1 MTYYTGEIERKI
13 SRASWSLASP
23 SRWANGRALRIA
35 KNERTAF
42 LQIGKADCES
52 AAQPSAKDIKRAL
65 CAPHLCDWAQLNA
78 FITHV
83 ILPTH
88 IRPVI
93 WGNPVHDSI
102 GRMESKNEDSWY

>member
-1 MTYYTGEIERKI
+1 MIYYTGEIERKI

-42 LQIGKADCES
+42 LQIGKADCE
-52 AAQPSAKDIKRAL
+52 RAL